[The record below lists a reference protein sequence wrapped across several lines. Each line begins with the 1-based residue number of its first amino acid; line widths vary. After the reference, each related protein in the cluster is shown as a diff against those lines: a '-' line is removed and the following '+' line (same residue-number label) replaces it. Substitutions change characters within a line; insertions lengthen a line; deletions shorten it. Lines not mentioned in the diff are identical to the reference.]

1 MNNKALISFVLG
13 SFIAFNASATLAD
26 APQTQPGQMIKALE
40 DLKSKGYVIVK
51 KIEFDTTNGAFVA
64 KVVNGEGKN
73 IEIQIN
79 PQSGEMTKPKNDIE
93 GFTAIEIAKKA
104 QDAGYNNIY
113 EINTELLSNTY
124 EVKALDDK
132 GQKVSLKMDAKS
144 GNITKVS
151 E

>member
-1 MNNKALISFVLG
+1 MKNKALISIIIG
-13 SFIAFNASATLAD
+13 SIFAFSAPLTFAD
-26 APQTQPGQMIKALE
+26 APQTQPGQMVKALD

-51 KIEFDTTNGAFVA
+51 KIEFDTTNGAFIA

-79 PQSGEMTKPKNDIE
+79 PQSGEMTKPKSDIE
-93 GFTAIEIAKKA
+93 GFTAIEIAKKV
-104 QDAGYNNIY
+104 QDAGYSNIY
-113 EINTELLSNTY
+113 EISTELLSNTY
-124 EVKALDDK
+124 EVKVLDDK
-132 GQKVSLKMDAKS
+132 GQKVSLKLDAKS